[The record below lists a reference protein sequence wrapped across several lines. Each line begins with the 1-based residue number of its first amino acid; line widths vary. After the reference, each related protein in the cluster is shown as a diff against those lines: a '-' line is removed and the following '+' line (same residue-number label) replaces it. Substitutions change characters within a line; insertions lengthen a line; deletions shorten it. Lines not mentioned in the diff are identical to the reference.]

1 MLLKVRMRSLSMLN
15 VPSPG
20 CSVDFLIFVWNKILS
35 HDELILCTLVLVSRR
50 LKTCTKLLQNVQNC
64 YMYLSQGDNFDKLTP
79 ERHLVLGSLEAY
91 GCVLNRAA
99 FNCPWLS
106 GLSDCDSL
114 TLNLT
119 HKLNTSPGTNLEQ
132 LKPVESAEARNLLS
146 KQDAL
151 EPERSNTHFAV
162 LVFRCV
168 SQTMPCWAVPCLKLC
183 RGCVKAKWTIEV
195 FVVGHLLL
203 GCTLRRGVHAQRH
216 CWMCILYWFL
226 QSFLLLYKVALGGW
240 GGGTTDVTDGT
251 GGWMLTFH
259 VTCSRCWCSATLGW
273 GGC

>member
-20 CSVDFLIFVWNKILS
+20 CSVDFLIVWNKILS

-114 TLNLT
+114 TINLT

-151 EPERSNTHFAV
+151 EPDRSNTHFAV

-195 FVVGHLLL
+195 FVVGYLLL

-226 QSFLLLYKVALGGW
+226 QSFLLLYKVALA
-240 GGGTTDVTDGT
+240 GGGGEEQL
-251 GGWMLTFH
+251 M
-259 VTCSRCWCSATLGW
+259 
-273 GGC
+273 